1 MSRLPGTQRT
11 YGWVEEGPEWIDR
24 CERCNRV
31 LASGTVA
38 DMYAHD
44 AKGEPLRCPTCYP
57 KETPM
62 SKQRVHASL
71 EAVEL
76 QTRAVEE
83 TATRLATKVYDLRS
97 MVYTAREEVAG
108 TPSLSTPVAWTRDM
122 ALAALESLGSFSVR
136 RAAIEAMDG
145 WSAERHAAA
154 RLSAAGALH
163 MIAFPQQVDGIDPR
177 D

>member
-1 MSRLPGTQRT
+1 MSRLPFR
-11 YGWVEEGPEWIDR
+11 P
-24 CERCNRV
+24 RV
-31 LASGTVA
+31 PF
-38 DMYAHD
+38 AHD
-44 AKGEPLRCPTCYP
+44 SSPDHHFFTCANCGKVLYATGDTEEAGRIRYIDLPPCPTCD

-108 TPSLSTPVAWTRDM
+108 TLSPSTPVAWTQDM